1 MATAPGQ
8 QFADWT
14 NIQGGGG
21 LGMVG
26 GLYLADKLGLIDL
39 SNKEHADNVKKY
51 GVLGSVAAN
60 KLGVGVPPKQLA
72 PVSDAIA
79 KPVGEIQGAAP
90 IQGAVPPASVEVGGP
105 MNQQL
110 PQGQPIPPMGADV
123 NVGGPM
129 DLSLPQGQP
138 LPQMD
143 RIGPYPRQYDD
154 SFNDFD
160 SDIGNFASLFMK
172 TMG

>member
-1 MATAPGQ
+1 MATSPGQ

-51 GVLGSVAAN
+51 GVLGGVAAN

-72 PVSDAIA
+72 PVSDAVA
-79 KPVGEIQGAAP
+79 KPVGQ
-90 IQGAVPPASVEVGGP
+90 IQGAVPPAQVEVGGP

-110 PQGQPIPPMGADV
+110 PQGQPLPPM
-123 NVGGPM
+123 
-129 DLSLPQGQP
+129 
-138 LPQMD
+138 QMENAEM
-143 RIGPYPRQYDD
+143 PTQE